1 MFSISCSCF
10 DVREEVRVFC
20 QRSLLALLPLL
31 PSPFL
36 LGKVNLLPRLLNCA
50 FHLET
55 IYEDLLTSSQGSG
68 SGRIAGVLSGT
79 SSTADVIRTAFTTF
93 LTPSEVERRGGS
105 ESDVMFSKMPEVVY
119 PGDEKAVLEVLCVNF
134 SLLYVILRRNLQLSE
149 LVKREQLKDFL
160 TSHHQRQ
167 QHSLNETVLLVQ
179 EYLNQR
185 VHVTIHTNAAR
196 QVHQV
201 RQRAKQAAA
210 ATSAATNKG
219 GEEVVAAA
227 RDVNVIFP
235 EAGKSAESILFV
247 TEQTALTI
255 ERSVAQSLFS
265 TRSSLRKQ
273 LRHLLATPPPSKG
286 ASRERA
292 LQSQKLY
299 DLLVAYRTIVFHH
312 HPSYRETV
320 ALDKKDFLFFLHIA
334 SRFIIEQSSSVA
346 HFEDVIDSLD
356 RLVTH
361 YPLYRANVLSIVLAS
376 LQTSLFSAGFSHQSY
391 EETVGSEPH
400 QQRPRQQQDFSRV
413 IDFLRRMLQLRDAG
427 IADVIRQ
434 FVQNLVTHS
443 LHHLTA
449 ASSSPDVMRGSVL
462 TSYSNLYA
470 TTALALSILQHS
482 ATSMAEEGEQ
492 QHLLHLLDPT
502 THAYR
507 ITVRHHSLLR
517 EKTVTLL
524 LAILQTQLDRGDSL
538 TDCHV
543 RMQQQHLLETMHYL
557 TIDSRRWR
565 LEQLPRHPPFLHPSD
580 GVEREEA
587 VTEMADDVAMM
598 CVLFPHSLFSLP
610 FTTSAR
616 FHHSRVTPSLP
627 FSVVLTLAERIQAAS
642 LCGRRHGLEEGKEEG
657 DDDHTLLYSVD
668 SWKNLTS
675 LPAAL
680 SRLSGVSGALTLLY
694 SHLLDRYQASAT
706 SSNTPSSASALTRGL
721 KFQLPTLTSATFT
734 AIHCN
739 ESLFAQSMKACWMTS
754 ARLTSLLYR
763 LSFDRAVQQERRRQ
777 RGSDVGSPSAF
788 ASFLSLAAIHHPLF
802 SWSADHF
809 LGCVEALT
817 STDTSTSNT
826 TSGTAL
832 RDVLDTLPA
841 TSRLSEIFTVLAR
854 RQHTSA
860 TSTSIPETDALLRVP
875 QLLRYFLRSIE
886 QMPLTQVSFYLPQ
899 LVQSL
904 RRDFSCHLTH
914 AIALLAETSPQLCHE
929 VTWCLSTESKQ
940 LMRRPNHYGFCFELS
955 GVDPLPAIARA
966 LQSDIMQRLSELDQ
980 HFLVEEVSFFDA
992 VTRISGDLREV
1003 KDKEQHPRVI
1013 KEFLTQLR
1021 DPNPSKLN
1029 LSKTSLHKL
1038 NMPMPI
1044 YMPTKPGRRVL
1055 AIDYDSAAPMQSAA
1069 KCPFLLRFITE
1080 DWEGPDAFLRSLLLG
1095 GADEGSDDGNNEEV
1109 DKEAVVERWRRGG
1122 GESQRHVGA
1131 PPPSTPTTSSVYF
1144 ADDSKETRED
1154 ANEEVTRVIARTKRP
1169 AHVSTAPSPAPATFR
1184 TPKSA
1189 KVPPK
1194 SVLTSGT
1201 RVEKARRDKKT
1212 THFDACIFK
1221 VYDDCRQDILTLQ
1234 VVRLLQQYYDVI
1246 HLPVF
1251 LAPYAIISN
1260 RTGDNGAIGGILQVI
1275 PSVHSRDQLGKSG
1288 FKTLK
1293 QYYVTQFGPPS
1304 SPAYQK
1310 AVKAFIASLAAYN
1323 VICYLMHIKVSK

>member
-1 MFSISCSCF
+1 M
-10 DVREEVRVFC
+10 RVFC

-68 SGRIAGVLSGT
+68 SDRTVGVLSGT

-93 LTPSEVERRGGS
+93 LTPTEVERRGSS

-210 ATSAATNKG
+210 ATSAAINKG
-219 GEEVVAAA
+219 GEEVVD

-235 EAGKSAESILFV
+235 EAGKSVESILFV

-286 ASRERA
+286 TSRERA

-312 HPSYRETV
+312 HSSSRETV

-356 RLVTH
+356 RLVTR
-361 YPLYRANVLSIVLAS
+361 YPLYRANVLSVVLAS
-376 LQTSLFSAGFSHQSY
+376 LQTSLFSAGFNHQSY
-391 EETVGSEPH
+391 QETTGSDPH
-400 QQRPRQQQDFSRV
+400 QQRPRQLQDFSRV

-434 FVQNLVTHS
+434 FVQHLITHS
-443 LHHLTA
+443 LHHLNA

-517 EKTVTLL
+517 EKAVTLL
-524 LAILQTQLDRGDSL
+524 LAIIQTQLDRGDSL
-538 TDCHV
+538 ADCHV
-543 RMQQQHLLETMHYL
+543 SMQQQHLLETMHYL
-557 TIDSRRWR
+557 SIDSRRWR
-565 LEQLPRHPPFLHPSD
+565 LEQLPRHPHFLHPSE
-580 GVEREEA
+580 GVVEGEEA
-587 VTEMADDVAMM
+587 ATEMADDVAMM
-598 CVLFPHSLFSLP
+598 RVLFPRSLFSLP

-657 DDDHTLLYSVD
+657 DNDHTHLYSVE

-680 SRLSGVSGALTLLY
+680 SRLSGVSGVLTLLY

-706 SSNTPSSASALTRGL
+706 SSCTSSNTASSAPSLTRGL

-739 ESLFAQSMKACWMTS
+739 ESLFSQSMRACWMTS

-788 ASFLSLAAIHHPLF
+788 ASFLSLAATHHPLF

-817 STDTSTSNT
+817 SIETT
-826 TSGTAL
+826 TSSTGL
-832 RDVLDTLPA
+832 RNVLDTLPA

-860 TSTSIPETDALLRVP
+860 TSTSIAETDALLRVP

-955 GVDPLPAIARA
+955 GVDPLPGIARA
-966 LQSDIMQRLSELDQ
+966 LQSDILQRLSELDQ

-1013 KEFLTQLR
+1013 REYLTQLR

-1038 NMPMPI
+1038 NTPMPI
-1044 YMPTKPGRRVL
+1044 YMPTRPGRRVL

-1095 GADEGSDDGNNEEV
+1095 GVNEGSEDGNNEEV
-1109 DKEAVVERWRRGG
+1109 DTEAVVERQRRRG
-1122 GESQRHVGA
+1122 GESQRYVSA

-1144 ADDSKETRED
+1144 ADDSKEMRED
-1154 ANEEVTRVIARTKRP
+1154 ADEEVTRVIARTKRP
-1169 AHVSTAPSPAPATFR
+1169 AHVSAAPSPAPATFR

-1194 SVLTSGT
+1194 PVHTSGA
-1201 RVEKARRDKKT
+1201 RVEKYKRDKKT
-1212 THFDACIFK
+1212 THSDACIFK

-1304 SPAYQK
+1304 SPSYQK

-1323 VICYLMHIKVSK
+1323 VICYLMHIKVSV